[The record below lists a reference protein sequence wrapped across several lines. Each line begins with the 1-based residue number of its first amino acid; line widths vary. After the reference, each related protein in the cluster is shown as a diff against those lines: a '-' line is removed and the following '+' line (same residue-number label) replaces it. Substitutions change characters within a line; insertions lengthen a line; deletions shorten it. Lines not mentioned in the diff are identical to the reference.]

1 MIETL
6 GEKLYTSR
14 EVSVYLGVCL
24 STLANYAKKA
34 GIPRRF
40 IRGKAYPSAV
50 IKPWKNRVT
59 GIAEYNANKNY
70 YIFLVVRGG
79 TSVSL
84 PPFKSNL
91 KYKGMEIGKRYALEE
106 LGL

>member
-34 GIPRRF
+34 
-40 IRGKAYPSAV
+40 
-50 IKPWKNRVT
+50 
-59 GIAEYNANKNY
+59 
-70 YIFLVVRGG
+70 
-79 TSVSL
+79 
-84 PPFKSNL
+84 
-91 KYKGMEIGKRYALEE
+91 EIGRAHV
-106 LGL
+106 

>member
-40 IRGKAYPSAV
+40 IQGQRYYTEEEIRSLLKIPGK
-50 IKPWKNRVT
+50 N
-59 GIAEYNANKNY
+59 
-70 YIFLVVRGG
+70 VREG
-79 TSVSL
+79 VR
-84 PPFKSNL
+84 
-91 KYKGMEIGKRYALEE
+91 I
-106 LGL
+106 

>member
-40 IRGKAYPSAV
+40 IQGTR
-50 IKPWKNRVT
+50 
-59 GIAEYNANKNY
+59 Y
-70 YIFLVVRGG
+70 YTEEEIRTLLKIPGQNVR
-79 TSVSL
+79 
-84 PPFKSNL
+84 
-91 KYKGMEIGKRYALEE
+91 EE
-106 LGL
+106 TR

>member
-40 IRGKAYPSAV
+40 IQGQRYYTEEDIRTLLQIPGQRGS
-50 IKPWKNRVT
+50 RET
-59 GIAEYNANKNY
+59 
-70 YIFLVVRGG
+70 R
-79 TSVSL
+79 
-84 PPFKSNL
+84 
-91 KYKGMEIGKRYALEE
+91 
-106 LGL
+106 

>member
-40 IRGKAYPSAV
+40 IQGQRYYAEEEIRTLLKIPGK
-50 IKPWKNRVT
+50 N
-59 GIAEYNANKNY
+59 
-70 YIFLVVRGG
+70 VREGG
-79 TSVSL
+79 KV
-84 PPFKSNL
+84 
-91 KYKGMEIGKRYALEE
+91 
-106 LGL
+106 

>member
-6 GEKLYTSR
+6 GQKLYTSR

-40 IRGKAYPSAV
+40 IQGQR
-50 IKPWKNRVT
+50 
-59 GIAEYNANKNY
+59 Y
-70 YIFLVVRGG
+70 YTEEEIRTLLKIPGQNVR
-79 TSVSL
+79 
-84 PPFKSNL
+84 
-91 KYKGMEIGKRYALEE
+91 EE
-106 LGL
+106 TR